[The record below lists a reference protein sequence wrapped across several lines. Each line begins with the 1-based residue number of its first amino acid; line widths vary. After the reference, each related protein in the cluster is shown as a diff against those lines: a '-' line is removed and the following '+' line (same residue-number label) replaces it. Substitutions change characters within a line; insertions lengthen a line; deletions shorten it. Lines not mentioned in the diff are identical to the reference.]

1 MKQVTVYT
9 TDFCPYCSSAKTLL
23 AKRSIAYEEVNL
35 ARDPDGREELQ
46 RVTGM
51 FSFPQVVIEGNAIG
65 GFAELTGMIT
75 FPQIIIDGESIGGF
89 QELLAADRAGRL
101 SELLAA

>member
-23 AKRSIAYEEVNL
+23 AKRSGVYEEVIL
-35 ARDPDGREELQ
+35 ARDPDGRTKL
-46 RVTGM
+46 
-51 FSFPQVVIEGNAIG
+51 S
-65 GFAELTGMIT
+65 ELTGMIT
-75 FPQIIIDGESIGGF
+75 FPQIVIDGETLGGF